1 MPYETLRLTWRP
13 VAPMRK
19 AERCM
24 VLLDLVGEWHVL
36 DLDLRTLDEQRFAL
50 QDEQGMQAFGIKLQR
65 VLACCNQTCEA

>member
-1 MPYETLRLTWRP
+1 
-13 VAPMRK
+13 
-19 AERCM
+19 
-24 VLLDLVGEWHVL
+24 VL